1 MRSNHPE
8 TTPRLPQVCGK
19 LSSMQLVPGAKML
32 GTTVLE
38 DQVWQKGCRG
48 AGMGVGRP
56 ERSLPLRRRL
66 PGGVWGFTNPSC
78 ENCENCENL
87 SAVQET
93 QETPVQSLS
102 QEDTLEKEMT
112 T

>member
-1 MRSNHPE
+1 
-8 TTPRLPQVCGK
+8 
-19 LSSMQLVPGAKML
+19 MQLVPGAKML

-66 PGGVWGFTNPSC
+66 PGGVWGFINPNWRLPRDGSATRKSVC
-78 ENCENCENL
+78 SARDTGDTGSIPESGRYPREGNDNL
-87 SAVQET
+87 V
-93 QETPVQSLS
+93 
-102 QEDTLEKEMT
+102 
-112 T
+112 

>member
-1 MRSNHPE
+1 MAQ
-8 TTPRLPQVCGK
+8 RL
-19 LSSMQLVPGAKML
+19 
-32 GTTVLE
+32 
-38 DQVWQKGCRG
+38 
-48 AGMGVGRP
+48 
-56 ERSLPLRRRL
+56 
-66 PGGVWGFTNPSC
+66 
-78 ENCENCENL
+78 ENL